1 MHTRHENRSGQNR
14 RHSDLSSVLPLG
26 VDRRWKTDQRSY
38 VVDEGEVYDAE
49 SRESDD
55 YWQRLFS
62 IPSEDC
68 K

>member
-14 RHSDLSSVLPLG
+14 RHSDLGSVLPLG
-26 VDRRWKTDQRSY
+26 VDRRWKKDQRSY

>member
-1 MHTRHENRSGQNR
+1 MRIQQEKRHGSDR
-14 RHSDLSSVLPLG
+14 RQTNLASIIPRDI
-26 VDRRWKTDQRSY
+26 DRRWKKDQRSGA
-38 VVDEGEVYDAE
+38 VDESMIYRSDEV
-49 SRESDD
+49 ESDD

>member
-1 MHTRHENRSGQNR
+1 
-14 RHSDLSSVLPLG
+14 VLPLG